1 MDLPPIPKSDTT
13 EAFLKDAP
21 RYSGEILH
29 CQYLLGATDM
39 KPTFTGCPVGNA
51 YTETQA

>member
-21 RYSGEILH
+21 WPREILH